1 MLTIFSTPKPFNS
14 HSDIIQRT
22 ALKSWTL
29 LHPDVEVI
37 LFGDEEGAAEA
48 CRDLGID
55 HEPHGTS
62 IRLIGTDSCDL
73 LPCSQGGGM
82 GRVGWIISASR
93 VICTTGRC
101 RRS

>member
-1 MLTIFSTPKPFNS
+1 
-14 HSDIIQRT
+14 
-22 ALKSWTL
+22 
-29 LHPDVEVI
+29 
-37 LFGDEEGAAEA
+37 
-48 CRDLGID
+48 LGID